1 MPDIDN
7 LLQEWPVEVE
17 EKLNQFGLP
26 TAQLDTSLTNSIDII
41 CGKFNNII
49 PGTTCMDKVIEL
61 NVCCVPGLLDI
72 PIYESRIQS
81 LHVLFSLYIAVKSA
95 KHGGEP

>member
-1 MPDIDN
+1 M
-7 LLQEWPVEVE
+7 EVE

-41 CGKFNNII
+41 CGKFKII
-49 PGTTCMDKVIEL
+49 VSGTTGINKVIIL
-61 NVCCVPGLLDI
+61 IPCCVLGLLDI

-95 KHGGEP
+95 KQGGET